1 LLAELECA
9 RHGAVL
15 TVRLNRAEKKNALTD
30 AMYRDIATALTDAD
44 QDPAVAAVVL
54 EGAGAD
60 FCAGNDIATLQAL
73 ACGEVGLGDLH
84 TTEFLG
90 ALNSFRK
97 PLLAGVT
104 GRAIGIGATML
115 LHCDVV
121 LVAKDARL
129 SFPFVDMALVPE
141 AGSAYLLPA
150 RIGYA
155 RAYALLCLSDPI
167 SGEDAAAI
175 GLVTASFPAAEIGSR
190 IAAVAARLVAK
201 SGTALRETKT
211 LMRDREAISAA
222 MQDDQKAFLARFR
235 DTDVMELL
243 RGFKKKTL

>member
-1 LLAELECA
+1 MAELECA
-9 RHGAVL
+9 RHGSVL
-15 TVRLNRAEKKNALTD
+15 TLRFNRAEKKNALTD
-30 AMYRDIATALTDAD
+30 AMYRDIAAALSDAD

-60 FCAGNDIATLQAL
+60 FCAGNDIAMLQAL
-73 ACGEVGLGDLH
+73 ACGEVVLDDLH
-84 TTEFLG
+84 TNEFLI
-90 ALNSFRK
+90 ALSSFRK
-97 PLLAGVT
+97 PLLAGVS

-121 LVAKDARL
+121 LVAHDARL

-167 SGEDAAAI
+167 SGQDAAAI
-175 GLVTASFPAAEIGSR
+175 GLVTASFPAAEIGPR
-190 IAAVAARLVAK
+190 IAAVAARLAAK
-201 SGTALRETKT
+201 SGAALRETKT

-222 MQDDQKAFLARFR
+222 MQDDQKAFLARLG
-235 DTDVMELL
+235 DAEVTALM
-243 RGFKKKTL
+243 RGFKKKDG